1 MQEIVLHFFFAY
13 TTTTLHESHVLSASL
28 GGDWGRLKTLK
39 ETLPLLPGFY
49 CGSMTNLRRLESK
62 AIWACHTSLASWLLP
77 ILTPGEAGLHSRPT
91 VPIRISDQHWLAYI
105 MC

>member
-13 TTTTLHESHVLSASL
+13 TTTTLHESHVLSAGL

-62 AIWACHTSLASWLLP
+62 AI
-77 ILTPGEAGLHSRPT
+77 
-91 VPIRISDQHWLAYI
+91 
-105 MC
+105 